1 MLCVVDAEAPVER
14 GLGEIALAPEEARAI
29 DRAARWMGMLG
40 RFQVLAGG
48 VLALIVIVGGAIWAI
63 NQASPVDQAS
73 STTPPLVRL
82 GEVSSEAAGIVGA
95 FVLAFALLFLRGGVM
110 LTDAA
115 EDLEQ
120 HASGR
125 SIEAGLGHLPGS
137 SVTEI
142 LATAVAIGGLAWLL
156 GLAR

>member
-1 MLCVVDAEAPVER
+1 VAGPSDEGGSHLS
-14 GLGEIALAPEEARAI
+14 EIALAPEDERAI

-48 VLALIVIVGGAIWAI
+48 VLALIAIVGGIVWAV
-63 NQASPVDQAS
+63 NNGSPAEVES

-82 GEVSSEAAGIVGA
+82 GEVSTQAASIAGAIVLG
-95 FVLAFALLFLRGGVM
+95 VGLLFLRGGVM

-115 EDLEQ
+115 EDLER

-125 SIEAGLGHLPGS
+125 SIEAGLRHLAGYY
-137 SVTEI
+137 VTEI
-142 LATAVAIGGLAWLL
+142 LLIVLLIGISLWAGTM
-156 GLAR
+156 R

>member
-1 MLCVVDAEAPVER
+1 MADAPDTGGR
-14 GLGEIALAPEEARAI
+14 GLAEIALAPEDARAI

-48 VLALIVIVGGAIWAI
+48 VLALIVIVGGAVWAI
-63 NQASPVDQAS
+63 NQASPLEAVS
-73 STTPPLVRL
+73 STTPPLIRL
-82 GEVSSEAAGIVGA
+82 GEVSSQAAGIAGA

-125 SIEAGLGHLPGS
+125 SIEAGLGHLAGYY
-137 SVTEI
+137 VTEI
-142 LATAVAIGGLAWLL
+142 LATAIAIGGLAFLL

>member
-1 MLCVVDAEAPVER
+1 MAEGPNDDGRALSEV
-14 GLGEIALAPEEARAI
+14 ALAPDEERAI

-48 VLALIVIVGGAIWAI
+48 VLSLIVCVGGLIWAI
-63 NQASPVDQAS
+63 NDASPAEVES

-82 GEVSSEAAGIVGA
+82 GEVSTQSAALAGA
-95 FVLAFALLFLRGGVM
+95 ILLAFGLLFLRGGVM

-115 EDLEQ
+115 EDLER

-125 SIEAGLGHLPGS
+125 SIEAGLRHLAGYY
-137 SVTEI
+137 VTEI
-142 LATAVAIGGLAWLL
+142 LLIAILMAIAITL
-156 GLAR
+156 GTMR